1 MGKANELLR
10 QWLDMFEGGIAS
22 SPLSALRELT
32 RSHLNDADSFQL
44 IIAGSSRQAAHIA
57 KAKGVQRYTF
67 LANGEAL
74 QGAKRGGKIWL
85 YGTYYSLPGWRMLRN
100 QAQAYGYELV
110 EIDE

>member
-1 MGKANELLR
+1 MSKANELLR
-10 QWLDMFEGGIAS
+10 RVVDSGVLYIPYEPLLEFEAEICEYLKS
-22 SPLSALRELT
+22 ID
-32 RSHLNDADSFQL
+32 SHQL

-57 KAKGVQRYTF
+57 KAKGVQRYTYIACGQG
-67 LANGEAL
+67 LNGAR
-74 QGAKRGGKIWL
+74 RGGKIWL